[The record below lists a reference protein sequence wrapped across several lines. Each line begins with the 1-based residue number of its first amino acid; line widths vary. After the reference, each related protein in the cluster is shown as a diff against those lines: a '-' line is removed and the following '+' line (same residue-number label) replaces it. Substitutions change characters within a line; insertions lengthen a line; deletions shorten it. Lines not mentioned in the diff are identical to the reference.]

1 MKKQK
6 TKLEIPADLSI
17 PAVLDRTKG
26 RSRQDIVAERE
37 RLIARDKQRD
47 QVQHRILTGDTGHS
61 VPRITELNV
70 ADKKA
75 IAELQSG
82 EAQRAEAK
90 TATRI
95 AKLKAKKSGES
106 TAMPVS
112 GKAALSLIA
121 QKATKEFVANGGK
134 VTKVE
139 PENKQESKMKSKQNG
154 KAKVAKSTKAAKTD
168 SKSKVEIIAQ
178 LLKRPNG
185 CTTAEVLEKTGWPSV
200 SMPAQAKAAG
210 LSLRKHKEKGQVT
223 RYFGK

>member
-47 QVQHRILTGDTGHS
+47 RVQHRILTGDTGHS

-112 GKAALSLIA
+112 GKAALTLIA
-121 QKATKEFVANGGK
+121 QKATKEFIANGGK

-139 PENKQESKMKSKQNG
+139 PENKQEPKMKSRQNG
-154 KAKVAKSTKAAKTD
+154 KAKVAKSTKRSSGGGLTAKL
-168 SKSKVEIIAQ
+168 VEA
-178 LLKRPNG
+178 LRGKG
-185 CTTAEVLEKTGWPSV
+185 CTAAEALKITGW
-200 SMPAQAKAAG
+200 AQISIPPIIRRAG
-210 LSLRKHKEKGQVT
+210 FKVKKTERNGVT
-223 RYFGK
+223 CYHAV